1 MLLIDCVVESNL
13 AWHDD
18 CTSVSPHLGGDRT
31 TKFEVS
37 LDIQP
42 GLYGEIL
49 LQNHN
54 LFMYV
59 FKHENTTYED
69 KTQ

>member
-1 MLLIDCVVESNL
+1 MYYEFRAFDRLCSRKQSSL
-13 AWHDD
+13 A
-18 CTSVSPHLGGDRT
+18 CLGGDRT

-59 FKHENTTYED
+59 FKHETTTYED